1 VEELDY
7 ILTNFINLVKKNV
20 ERRKSKNT
28 TLRIFMYMVKYTKW
42 DTIIYI
48 YIYIDGIQVHIIG
61 VEPLNPIT
69 NPARYSRKLSNI
81 ES

>member
-1 VEELDY
+1 
-7 ILTNFINLVKKNV
+7 
-20 ERRKSKNT
+20 
-28 TLRIFMYMVKYTKW
+28 MVKYTKW